1 MLHNDE
7 VLTRQAAVSIICAYL
22 DATEETN
29 TRTRFDA
36 KHVMPLITTLKS
48 ITDGLGVPV
57 ATEIDTLHYNLVGV
71 EDRSG
76 SEIEE
81 VREVLLDVLDH
92 LE

>member
-7 VLTRQAAVSIICAYL
+7 ELSRRAAESIIAAFL

-29 TRTRFDA
+29 SRIRFDA
-36 KHVMPLITTLKS
+36 KHIVPLITTLKS

-57 ATEIDTLHYNLVGV
+57 ATEADRLNYDLVGV
-71 EDRSG
+71 EDWSG
-76 SEIEE
+76 AEVEE